1 MRKKPSVETK
11 YLDTFEMLL
20 YFQILFLHLFCP
32 PSFEINYLPGWA
44 IYEQFFVHFLVKL
57 STSVI
62 EQMFVFCQTTTIYYG
77 MVDYVFK
84 KQRSPTKSLQI
95 LQTSEKLLLFCVD
108 WWLLLAWLSIWSYSP
123 LWNCWYIHYK

>member
-1 MRKKPSVETK
+1 MRKKPRVEAK
-11 YLDTFEMLL
+11 YLDTFKMLL
-20 YFQILFLHLFCP
+20 YFQILLLHSFC

-57 STSVI
+57 STLVI
-62 EQMFVFCQTTTIYYG
+62 EQMFIFCQTTTIYYG

-95 LQTSEKLLLFCVD
+95 LQTCEKLLIFCVLD
-108 WWLLLAWLSIWSYSP
+108 WWLLLARLRILSCS